1 MSLCKKNPFE
11 LFCNI
16 KIIPSVNMTL
26 KEQMIA
32 FTRLII
38 IIFLLMLIFMSNPIS
53 SFIFLFLSLLFIII
67 LYYIQKKTMDKYK
80 LENYEN
86 FYRTKSDSSKQIGQN
101 RNQYASSLSQGK
113 SFCMDKIILDPN
125 NPNYISKNQLLAG
138 PANPKTLIKPVIIP
152 PIADLD
158 YWRANNLIN
167 NSRIN
172 SESVYDTYLSGY
184 QISNDTKCVK
194 EYDIIEGFKNKN
206 NDDSYVGV
214 TDEFNP
220 ITSKCNPIQTI
231 DRPIISPQPV
241 TTIPFSYTIGM
252 GNQGITEYQEKYNPN
267 RYKNSVEGYV
277 GSKCTIGMN
286 ELDTLGNKYI
296 QKQIISPQ
304 PVTSNIFFE
313 RENFEYPYEKTGY
326 NETNY
331 ISDNKSG
338 LVNTIGSYNPKQ
350 VEQYNLS
357 YNIESGNC
365 ETEDAMKQYNKNLFT
380 QTIQPNVYTINNIIE
395 PIDSN
400 IGISFTQQFQPMTS
414 YRDEDEDL
422 IYTDYDPL
430 TYEPSMVINTPD
442 ISVTESNIYDPR
454 FTGYGT
460 SYRAYTDNNVGQTR
474 FYYDD
479 VNSVRMPNYLVRS
492 NIDFAK
498 YADTYGPLNDSNKF
512 GNKNTNYINTL
523 AQDTFL
529 RSSLK
534 QRDDLMERLMRKRNN
549 EMWQNRKY
557 PKHTMG

>member
-16 KIIPSVNMTL
+16 KIIPSVYMTI
-26 KEQMIA
+26 KEQMKA

-67 LYYIQKKTMDKYK
+67 LYYIQKITMDKYK

-86 FYRTKSDSSKQIGQN
+86 FYPTKLDSSKQIGQN
-101 RNQYASSLSQGK
+101 RNQYASSLYQGK
-113 SFCMDKIILDPN
+113 SFCDKIILDPN

-138 PANPKTLIKPVIIP
+138 PANPKTLIKPVVIP

-172 SESVYDTYLSGY
+172 SESVYDIHLSGY
-184 QISNDTKCVK
+184 QISNDKKCVK
-194 EYDIIEGFKNKN
+194 EYDIIEGFKN

-214 TDEFNP
+214 TDEFNR
-220 ITSKCNPIQTI
+220 ITSNYNPIQTI
-231 DRPIISPQPV
+231 NRSIISPQPV

-252 GNQGITEYQEKYNPN
+252 GNQGIREHQEKYNPN
-267 RYKNSVEGYV
+267 RHKNSVEGYV
-277 GSKCTIGMN
+277 GSTCTKGMN

-304 PVTSNIFFE
+304 PVTSNILFAS
-313 RENFEYPYEKTGY
+313 ENFEYPYEKTGF
-326 NETNY
+326 
-331 ISDNKSG
+331 
-338 LVNTIGSYNPKQ
+338 VNTICGYNPKQ
-350 VEQYNLS
+350 VDQSNLP

-365 ETEDAMKQYNKNLFT
+365 EREDAMKQYNKNLFT

-400 IGISFTQQFQPMTS
+400 IGISFTQQFQPTTS

-442 ISVTESNIYDPR
+442 ISITESNVYDPR

-512 GNKNTNYINTL
+512 GNKNTNDINTL

-534 QRDDLMERLMRKRNN
+534 QRDDLMERLMRKRNS